1 MMGDEAVIF
10 DIFTAWRGGIAS
22 ESMSHMRLRRGRRYS
37 STRHNIRADEP
48 RLPGGGNTIHTP
60 HNNMNLLIKLD
71 AIQEK
76 QQHVLFKITD
86 KFKYLFF
93 DRILYSP

>member
-10 DIFTAWRGGIAS
+10 DIFTAWRGGMAS

-48 RLPGGGNTIHTP
+48 RLPGG
-60 HNNMNLLIKLD
+60 L
-71 AIQEK
+71 
-76 QQHVLFKITD
+76 
-86 KFKYLFF
+86 
-93 DRILYSP
+93 

>member
-10 DIFTAWRGGIAS
+10 DIFTAWRGGMAS
-22 ESMSHMRLRRGRRYS
+22 ESIAICVFAVS

-86 KFKYLFF
+86 KFKYIFF

>member
-10 DIFTAWRGGIAS
+10 DIFTAWRGGMAS
-22 ESMSHMRLRRGRRYS
+22 VSIDICVFAVS
-37 STRHNIRADEP
+37 STRHNIRADET
-48 RLPGGGNTIHTP
+48 RLPGGGNIPTP